1 MISRKWIGYRLR
13 AKDKRYRVEGLTNA
27 EWGMRNGE
35 LGEFG
40 SRNEEISLEARRLA
54 EYKHGMDSI
63 VSYCGTM
70 RVGQYAAFPIFQV
83 SIGKLKCSMVVITG
97 FRLEVIGNRQKI
109 KNHFKAQGS
118 RWMA

>member
-83 SIGKLKCSMVVITG
+83 SIGKLKCSMVVLSRIQYFLSFIVSNIRTIPG
-97 FRLEVIGNRQKI
+97 FFLVCIE
-109 KNHFKAQGS
+109 
-118 RWMA
+118 